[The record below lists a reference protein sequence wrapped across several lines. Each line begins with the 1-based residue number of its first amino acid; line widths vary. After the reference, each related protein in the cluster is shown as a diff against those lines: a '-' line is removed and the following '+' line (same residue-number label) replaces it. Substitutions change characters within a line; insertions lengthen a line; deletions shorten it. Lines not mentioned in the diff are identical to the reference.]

1 MSNEPEKGK
10 VNPVSKIFDKFNKH
24 RNFHGDSNDAIC
36 LLVEVSQSYGPQKY
50 LLSMFNE
57 A

>member
-24 RNFHGDSNDAIC
+24 RNFHADSNDAIC